1 MAAVPPRPHSASV
14 RTMDAD
20 SWRTPLGIPP
30 DVDAFALASPLC
42 RRCGG
47 RGAVRKYRDWRTCAC
62 VHRAVFRAC
71 LDTYR
76 HCQANMTGSG
86 GWAFERVGHAQGKCA
101 IAASFKRAEF
111 SADFVMTAR
120 RALASRPI
128 ELAVFEF
135 HFLAGEE
142 WKVAVP
148 HVNSHLRLARPL
160 YRGSFFHA
168 VYRAQ
173 EMVARNILTT
183 APYRLYPTTTYF
195 AGVFLSA
202 ADLALPQL
210 RAH

>member
-1 MAAVPPRPHSASV
+1 
-14 RTMDAD
+14 
-20 SWRTPLGIPP
+20 
-30 DVDAFALASPLC
+30 
-42 RRCGG
+42 
-47 RGAVRKYRDWRTCAC
+47 
-62 VHRAVFRAC
+62 
-71 LDTYR
+71 
-76 HCQANMTGSG
+76 MTGIG
-86 GWAFERVGHAQGKCA
+86 GGAFERVGHAQGKCA

-160 YRGSFFHA
+160 NRGSFFHA

-183 APYRLYPTTTYF
+183 APYRRYPTRAYF
-195 AGVFLSA
+195 AGFFLSA
-202 ADLALPQL
+202 ADLTLPRL